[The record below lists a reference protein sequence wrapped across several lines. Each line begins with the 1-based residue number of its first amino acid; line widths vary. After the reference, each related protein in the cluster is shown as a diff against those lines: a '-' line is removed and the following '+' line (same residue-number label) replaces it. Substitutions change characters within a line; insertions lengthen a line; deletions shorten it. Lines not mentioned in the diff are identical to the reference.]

1 MVKTAADLRNQLA
14 TLEKAAPQLMQEDTL
29 RQRFVEALD
38 HFLQDK
44 GITKKG
50 VQVVLSERLIRGRPD
65 ARLGAIVFE
74 VKLPQPTG
82 DGITAAIAQSKR
94 YIDEFCRRHK
104 DKIAKAV
111 AYDGLTMAFLNESGE
126 VIEQARP
133 SRLSAKLESWLI
145 GLGGS
150 VVTPDDFVARLG
162 PASGLAQEMV
172 SQLWETFINYRQRIG
187 FIDEAFAVWQ
197 SLYGAAT
204 NLSEEGI
211 SALQQRSRQ
220 QGISLGTKKDV
231 EEYLFAVQTYLAI
244 LLKLL
249 VVRVAAQ
256 KRLTP
261 YGSVVELFR
270 QSSPMSAMKDLERYV
285 PRIGRVFEED
295 VFLWPTEASLISS
308 QAERQ
313 LDDYTLSMAENLDD
327 VDLVGVSSD
336 FLRLVY
342 QRFLDPITRQT
353 LGEFYTSPE
362 LVDETL
368 DAVGFTGAGHPRIAD
383 ITCGSGT
390 FLLKAIERMTQ
401 SNRQSQLLKQITS
414 NVIGIDIHPFAVA
427 MARVNYILGIADL
440 LMSTETVPIP
450 IYWANSL
457 MRLVSAQPRMAGM
470 RQLIEDEIPGLG
482 KFSLPDP
489 QDVDWQDLLQRTKEA
504 IIPFR
509 GILNPDIVWERF
521 WEHAPHEQ
529 YLPYQDTIRNFV
541 SQIVDRHNQNRDMR
555 WLPLLR
561 NTFIIRQL
569 SHSCDFIVGNPPWV
583 RIHNIS
589 PAIRERLF
597 QTYEVCMGAGWRRGA
612 RLGKGSR
619 GFARQVDY
627 SIAFVERGMD
637 LLKPGGRLGF
647 VITSKIMHALY
658 GNALRKKL
666 LDESRLIRL
675 VDYSLH
681 ATSLFEDATNYPLIL
696 TFEARKPLPSDQMTI
711 KAVGPQQQHLEFST
725 NQDSLP
731 LLSYDRESPWLLVP
745 PSVLKAFRHMQ
756 GSDNHLRPLL
766 GEVQGHQ
773 PQRGVVTSL
782 NDVFIVKRVEVVP
795 EAPDEVIIYSEG
807 FYNKRLPEGERQR
820 YRARI
825 EKSLLRRL
833 IRGENIGA
841 WQYKLQDYI
850 VWTHEDKTGKV
861 LPDLPPKARAYFRQF
876 EDKLRRRSDYKN
888 NMPIWQIFRV
898 SPEKLEHKVSW
909 PELSNRM
916 EVVYLPAQREDN
928 LLGKCLTIPIQTS
941 YILPVE
947 NEATGYVVAAWL
959 NSLPVRAYVAS
970 FAERA
975 RGAYFRHISWV
986 LGLLPVPEDI
996 RDVLQNKHAPSGVM
1010 KELHHISEELHA
1022 NPSRSDRQA
1031 LEGRIDD
1038 IVATLYK
1045 LNVDEDIP
1053 AIRLYVDFV
1062 SGKGSTVASELL
1074 PIESEDE
1081 DEED

>member
-82 DGITAAIAQSKR
+82 DGIRAAIAQSKR
-94 YIDEFCRRHK
+94 YIDEFCQRHK
-104 DKIAKAV
+104 DKTARAV
-111 AYDGLTMAFLNESGE
+111 AYDGLTMAFLNETGE

-150 VVTPDDFVARLG
+150 VVTPDDFVDRLG

-172 SQLWETFINYRQRIG
+172 SQLWETFVNYRQRIG

-211 SALQQRSRQ
+211 SALRQRSRQ

-249 VVRVAAQ
+249 VVRVATQ

-270 QSSPMSAMKDLERYV
+270 QSSPMSAMKDLELYV

-295 VFLWPTEASLISS
+295 VFLWPTEAALISS

-313 LDDYTLSMAENLDD
+313 LNDYTLSMAENLDD

-390 FLLKAIERMTQ
+390 FLLKAIERITHSNHQGQ
-401 SNRQSQLLKQITS
+401 SLLKQITS
-414 NVIGIDIHPFAVA
+414 DVIGIDIHPFAVA

-440 LMSTETVPIP
+440 LISTETVPIP

-470 RQLIEDEIPGLG
+470 RQLVEDEIPGLG

-504 IIPFR
+504 IVPFR
-509 GILNPDIVWERF
+509 GLLNADIVWERF
-521 WEHAPHEQ
+521 WEHAPHDQ
-529 YLPYQDTIRNFV
+529 YLPYQDTIKNFV
-541 SQIVDRHNQNRDMR
+541 NQIVDRHNQNRDMR

-561 NTFIIRQL
+561 NTFIVRQL
-569 SHSCDFIVGNPPWV
+569 SHTCDFIVGNPPWV

-597 QTYEVCMGAGWRRGA
+597 QTYEVCMSAGWRRGA

-627 SIAFVERGMD
+627 SIAFVERGID

-658 GNALRKKL
+658 GNSLRKKL

-681 ATSLFEDATNYPLIL
+681 ATPLFEDATNYPLIL
-696 TFEARKPLPSDQMTI
+696 TFEARKALSSEQVTI
-711 KAVGPQQQHLEFST
+711 RVAGPQEEHLEFT
-725 NQDSLP
+725 TKQDSLP

-745 PSVLKAFRHMQ
+745 PSVFEAFRRMQ
-756 GSDNHLRPLL
+756 GSDSHLRPLL
-766 GEVQGHQ
+766 GEMIKQQ
-773 PQRGVVTSL
+773 PQMGVKTSL
-782 NDVFIVKRVEVVP
+782 NDVFIVKRIETVP

-807 FYNKRLPEGERQR
+807 FYNKRLPEGERQL

-841 WQYKLQDYI
+841 WHYKLQDYI
-850 VWTHEDKTGKV
+850 VWTHDDNSGRV
-861 LPDLPPKARAYFRQF
+861 LADLPPKAKAYFEGFKDR
-876 EDKLRRRSDYKN
+876 LSHRSDYKKS
-888 NMPIWQIFRV
+888 MPVWEIFRV
-898 SPEKLEHKVSW
+898 SQEKLGHKVSW
-909 PELSNRM
+909 PELSSTL
-916 EVVYLPAQREDN
+916 EAVYLPAQGEVPG
-928 LLGKCLTIPIQTS
+928 LGKCLTIPIQTV
-941 YILPVE
+941 YILPVD
-947 NEATGYVVAAWL
+947 NETIGYIVAAWL

-975 RGAYFRHISWV
+975 RGAYFRHFSWV
-986 LGLLPVPEDI
+986 LGLLPVPEAIQD
-996 RDVLQNKHAPSGVM
+996 LLKNGTLSELL
-1010 KELHHISEELHA
+1010 KEMERLSRELHA
-1022 NPSRSDRQA
+1022 NPVRTDR
-1031 LEGRIDD
+1031 EDMEKRIDTV
-1038 IVATLYK
+1038 VA
-1045 LNVDEDIP
+1045 
-1053 AIRLYVDFV
+1053 RLYQLDDTDILALKAYSDFIA
-1062 SGKGSTVASELL
+1062 GKGMRVVSASTEL
-1074 PIESEDE
+1074 STEDF
-1081 DEED
+1081 EEVGE